1 MRPIEPLVET
11 LTGAFAPLQCGVD
24 LVGRGETV
32 RLHVF
37 DDDHGDLVRRAWPL
51 AQLQDRRAL
60 RSAIYATRLELG
72 EAGYCLRAWRPRA

>member
-51 AQLQDRRAL
+51 ALPPILVGVAAIAL
-60 RSAIYATRLELG
+60 LLYAP
-72 EAGYCLRAWRPRA
+72 AS

>member
-11 LTGAFAPLQCGVD
+11 LATAFAPLHCGVD
-24 LVGRGETV
+24 LVGQGRTV

-37 DDDHGDLVRRAWPL
+37 DERRSDLVRRAWPL

-60 RSAIYATRLELG
+60 RSAILATRLELG
-72 EAGYCLRAWRPRA
+72 EAGYCLDAWRPRA